1 MTSSYIIIHTGYC
14 SKVYVFTHVLL
25 RTTLWENYHYHH
37 AKDGTEDWG
46 HWEGHTAHRRLEPSL
61 LMDFWFCAVLTS
73 LIFLPQ
79 PPVPGASGSVGSH
92 FHLKRVCWDVFD
104 SWWGLNFV
112 LSCQRFFAT
121 FLSQGSL
128 ALEPTTLTP
137 ILIIST
143 NLSKILKSCLQ
154 LQEGQVKYLK
164 KTEDLGFFFSFF
176 FFRRKGLWRAHE
188 PENMGNAVGMLIG
201 KIASAQTAQ
210 TREG

>member
-14 SKVYVFTHVLL
+14 SKVYVFTHVFL

-61 LMDFWFCAVLTS
+61 LMDFWLCAVLTS

-112 LSCQRFFAT
+112 LSEIFCYI
-121 FLSQGSL
+121 SKPGESGSRTHHPNPYPDCKHKFEQDFKKL
-128 ALEPTTLTP
+128 LTTPGRT
-137 ILIIST
+137 S
-143 NLSKILKSCLQ
+143 
-154 LQEGQVKYLK
+154 
-164 KTEDLGFFFSFF
+164 
-176 FFRRKGLWRAHE
+176 
-188 PENMGNAVGMLIG
+188 
-201 KIASAQTAQ
+201 
-210 TREG
+210 